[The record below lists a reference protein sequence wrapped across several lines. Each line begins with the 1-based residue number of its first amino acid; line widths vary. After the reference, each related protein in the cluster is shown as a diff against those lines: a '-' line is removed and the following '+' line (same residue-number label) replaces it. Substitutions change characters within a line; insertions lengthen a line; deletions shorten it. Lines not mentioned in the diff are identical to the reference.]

1 MRKEVFRR
9 RIAAMHLAPVVRRQQ
24 LLWQMAIVLT
34 SVILIAGRYG
44 NWRVAGICW
53 GIFAVLFIY
62 ALYYLRRLQ

>member
-1 MRKEVFRR
+1 MRKEVFRS

-24 LLWQMAIVLT
+24 LLWMMAIVLT
-34 SVILIAGRYG
+34 GVIVIAGRYG

-62 ALYYLRRLQ
+62 ALNHLGRLK